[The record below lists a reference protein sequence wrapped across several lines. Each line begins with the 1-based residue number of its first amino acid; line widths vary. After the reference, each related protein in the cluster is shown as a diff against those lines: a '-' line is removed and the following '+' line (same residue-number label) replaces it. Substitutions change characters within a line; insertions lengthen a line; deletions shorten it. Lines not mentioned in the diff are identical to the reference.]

1 LEEDDMHAK
10 LTVTLMLAG
19 ALAAGACSSSQTPV
33 PMSGTPSDL
42 AQLAGE
48 WTGQYS
54 SRETGRSGSI
64 VFKLV
69 GGTDS
74 AYGDV
79 LMSPTGMHVQAQVP
93 QAGAPSSAGAAQ
105 QPSSQAITIS
115 FARIAGGR
123 VSGRLAPYTDP
134 DCQCPL
140 LTVFE
145 GRLSGDVLEGTYT
158 SRRQSGGAEQHGQWR
173 VTRRTP

>member
-1 LEEDDMHAK
+1 MRHAMR
-10 LTVTLMLAG
+10 VHAAVG
-19 ALAAGACSSSQTPV
+19 VVAAGLLLACSASQTPV
-33 PMSGTPSDL
+33 PVSGSAADL

-48 WTGQYS
+48 WMGEYS
-54 SRETGRSGSI
+54 SSETGRSGSI
-64 VFKLV
+64 VFHLIA
-69 GGTDS
+69 GTDS
-74 AYGDV
+74 AHGDV
-79 LMSPTGMHVQAQVP
+79 LMSPTGMQVQAQTP
-93 QAGAPSSAGAAQ
+93 QAGAPPQPGAAA
-105 QPSSQAITIS
+105 QPSTQAIAIS

-140 LTVFE
+140 MTVFE

-158 SRRQSGGAEQHGQWR
+158 SRRQGGGAEQHGRWR